1 MGRRGLGPR
10 ASDPDR
16 LQQPADGPDVRRD
29 HPALGHGDRSLRH
42 RRAHRAP
49 RGDLG
54 QAGGDPGTAVATR
67 WIGAAAAVAAVAPGG
82 AAGGGGD
89 EPATRA
95 AAHPQ
100 PFTLDLDW
108 YVNPDHAGIYSALDR
123 GFFRQAGLDVQ
134 PEVPSDPSAPI
145 KEVAAGRADLAVSY
159 EPEVLLARDKGLDVQ
174 AVGAIVDRPL
184 TSLISLPEGG
194 VANATSLQ
202 GKTIG
207 TAGIPYQSD
216 YLETILHTAGL
227 PSSAAEEVNVG
238 LNLLPTLIAGKVD
251 AILGGFRNIEG
262 VDLQQ
267 RGLDPRIVPVDQ
279 PGVPTYDELVLVA
292 RRTTVEQHADAI
304 RSFLTALSLGTSY
317 AIAHPQEAANA
328 VLTAGKGLDPM
339 QTRAEVDATL
349 PLLAGTKGKP
359 YGFMNPAEWRGYAEW
374 MAEHDLIS
382 SAPRTND
389 VLTNALLP

>member
-16 LQQPADGPDVRRD
+16 LEQPADGPDVRRD

-49 RGDLG
+49 CGDLG
-54 QAGGDPGTAVATR
+54 QAGGDPVTAVAAR
-67 WIGAAAAVAAVAPGG
+67 WIAAAAAIAAMALGVAAC
-82 AAGGGGD
+82 GGGD
-89 EPATRA
+89 EPSTGSATD
-95 AAHPQ
+95 PQ

-123 GFFRQAGLDVQ
+123 GFFKQAGLDVQ

-174 AVGAIVDRPL
+174 AVAAIVQQPL
-184 TSLISLPEGG
+184 TSLISLPKAGISS
-194 VANATSLQ
+194 AADLQ
-202 GKTIG
+202 GKTVG

-216 YLETILHTAGL
+216 YLQTIEQTARV
-227 PSSAAEEVNVG
+227 SSSSVEEVNAG
-238 LNLLPTLIAGKVD
+238 LNLLPAVIGGRVD

-267 RGLDPRIVPVDQ
+267 RGLDPRVVPVDQ
-279 PGVPTYDELVLVA
+279 LGVPPYDELVLVA
-292 RRTTVEQHADAI
+292 RRSTVADHPEAI
-304 RSFLTALSLGTSY
+304 RSFLSALAQGTGY
-317 AIAHPQEAANA
+317 ATRHPQEAANS
-328 VLTAGKGLDPM
+328 VLQAGKG
-339 QTRAEVDATL
+339 
-349 PLLAGTKGKP
+349 
-359 YGFMNPAEWRGYAEW
+359 
-374 MAEHDLIS
+374 
-382 SAPRTND
+382 
-389 VLTNALLP
+389 